1 MRKNINYNKREETIK
16 SAEEKMDDEGERA
29 TRITPKKKQE
39 RENEVRGE
47 EEMVEINS
55 STIVNVRI
63 LKEKKKR
70 KEERRKK
77 K

>member
-1 MRKNINYNKREETIK
+1 
-16 SAEEKMDDEGERA
+16 
-29 TRITPKKKQE
+29 
-39 RENEVRGE
+39 
-47 EEMVEINS
+47 MVEINS

-77 K
+77 KK

>member
-1 MRKNINYNKREETIK
+1 
-16 SAEEKMDDEGERA
+16 
-29 TRITPKKKQE
+29 
-39 RENEVRGE
+39 
-47 EEMVEINS
+47 MVEINS

-77 K
+77 NRTIFKNS

>member
-1 MRKNINYNKREETIK
+1 
-16 SAEEKMDDEGERA
+16 
-29 TRITPKKKQE
+29 
-39 RENEVRGE
+39 
-47 EEMVEINS
+47 MVEINS